1 MKNVTQIVFTFIA
14 LTAALAFTVNP
25 AGAMEGHGHDMG
37 TSERIGDLFHESMQ
51 DGYMLSYYLMDL
63 RDIKEDKTA
72 DSHAS
77 HDDGSQD
84 QGGHEK
90 QEMDKPHHIMVY
102 IMDPEHKM
110 VEKAN
115 VGFLIK
121 GGDTDTQ
128 KIMAMYMSGGF
139 GITADMKAKGMYEI
153 TVKAVIGEVTLMD
166 RFSHEM
172 K

>member
-1 MKNVTQIVFTFIA
+1 MKNLTKILFTLVTLA
-14 LTAALAFTVNP
+14 AALAFFTGP
-25 AGAMEGHGHDMG
+25 AGAMEGHDMG
-37 TSERIGDLFHESMQ
+37 SSERIGDLFHESMQ

-63 RDIKEDKTA
+63 RDTKEDKAA
-72 DSHAS
+72 DSHAG
-77 HDDGSQD
+77 HDQSAHD
-84 QGGHEK
+84 K
-90 QEMDKPHHIMVY
+90 KEMDKPHHIMVY
-102 IMDPEHKM
+102 IMGPDHKM

-128 KIMAMYMSGGF
+128 KIMAMYMSQGF
-139 GITADMKAKGMYEI
+139 GITADMKARGVYEI
-153 TVKAVIGEVTLMD
+153 TVKAVIGDVTLMD